1 MVGFWGKDYF
11 RDSQTKSLPTGSLY
25 FYRSRVRSVFVGDW
39 CHCLS
44 FDPAHWGATDDLPSW
59 FLELCGA
66 LSGSQAKGARSLAI
80 LTIWTLWGERNRR
93 IFYGHLKPASK
104 LFDDVKEAAM
114 MWMSAGA
121 KHLAALV
128 DQRFS
133 E

>member
-1 MVGFWGKDYF
+1 
-11 RDSQTKSLPTGSLY
+11 
-25 FYRSRVRSVFVGDW
+25 
-39 CHCLS
+39 
-44 FDPAHWGATDDLPSW
+44 
-59 FLELCGA
+59 
-66 LSGSQAKGARSLAI
+66 LAI

-121 KHLAALV
+121 KHLAVLV